1 MLRAHGIRGE
11 VVVYL
16 STNRTERVQTAS
28 ALYALNDAGGPG
40 NVLTVSRSRFSGDQ
54 WPGTRWIVKFKGI
67 DTRDEALQLRG
78 VLLAA
83 PPASDQAD
91 NPDALWVDRLVGRMV
106 VDLHGDEV
114 GRVSA
119 LIVNPG
125 GDLLELSDGRLIPL
139 AFVISHDEVRV
150 VVDVPEGLL

>member
-1 MLRAHGIRGE
+1 MARAHGIRGE

-16 STNRTERVQTAS
+16 STNRTERAQSGSV
-28 ALYALNDAGGPG
+28 LYALQDDVSVEP
-40 NVLTVSRSRFSGDQ
+40 LTISSSRFVGDK
-54 WPGTRWIVKFKGI
+54 WPGTRWIVKFEGI

-78 VLLAA
+78 ALLAA
-83 PPASDQAD
+83 PPAGDQPDDAD
-91 NPDALWVDRLVGRMV
+91 SLWADRLAGRMV
-106 VDLHGDEV
+106 VDSHGNEV

-125 GDLLELSDGRLIPL
+125 GDLLELSDGRLVPL
-139 AFVISHDEVRV
+139 AFVVSHDEARV